1 MPNQPTPTTARVRM
15 YQVGF
20 GDCVL
25 LSFEYAAPLADG
37 RSERH
42 ILFDC
47 GSTHKPWAGFEMKQV
62 TDLIAQHTGGQL
74 DVLVS
79 THRHRDH
86 VSGFG
91 GTATDDA
98 FSEMAPQVVVQAWTE
113 HPDIDKNALEPA
125 FGAPGATVAQLR
137 ADVQT
142 MEQLAERVVSWLEAL
157 PADEQSQRRY
167 RMLYDLAADQIPNQA
182 AVDNLKKWSEG
193 GKGLYVHFGNGHER
207 LQEAVPGV
215 TFDVVGPPTLKDHP
229 TLRSYADTSDEYW
242 IAASKEVLATLE
254 SVSGEKPTKRTG
266 AKVPIT
272 ALPIV
277 ERLRDSNAECLLNI
291 VRRMD
296 NFLNNT
302 SVILLIK
309 AGTKRL
315 LFGGDAQ
322 VENWGFA
329 LSKSALVAELKKVD
343 LYKVGHHGSRNAT
356 PRSLMEL
363 WPKTPA
369 GAEPGMVGLMSTRL
383 HTGHGDEENETEVP
397 RGPLVDALKERATV
411 YSTHEMPE
419 GQLWLEL
426 EADLAATSPFK
437 LVPPS

>member
-1 MPNQPTPTTARVRM
+1 M

-20 GDCVL
+20 GDCLL
-25 LSFEYAAPLADG
+25 LSFEYAAPLPDG

-47 GSTHKPWAGFEMKQV
+47 GSTHKPWSGFEMEQV
-62 TDLIAQHTGGQL
+62 TDLIKQHTGGQL

-91 GTATDDA
+91 GSATDDA
-98 FSEMAPQVVVQAWTE
+98 FVQMAPHVVVQAWTE
-113 HPDIDKNALEPA
+113 HPDIDKDAIEPA
-125 FGAPGATVAQLR
+125 FGSPGATVAQLL

-142 MEQLAERVVSWLEAL
+142 MEQLAERVVSWLDAL

-167 RMLYDLAADQIPNQA
+167 RMLYDLAADQIPNKA

-193 GKGLYVHFGNGHER
+193 GKGLYVHFGNGHDR

-215 TFDVVGPPTLKDHP
+215 TFDVIGPPTLKQHP
-229 TLRSYADTSDEYW
+229 KLRSYAGTSDEYW
-242 IAASKEVLATLE
+242 IAASKEVLATLD
-254 SVSGEKPTKRTG
+254 SVSTDRQSRRTG
-266 AKVPIT
+266 AKIPIT

-277 ERLRDSNAECLLNI
+277 ERLRDSNAESLFNI

-329 LSKSALVAELKKVD
+329 LGQPALVTELKKVD

-363 WPKTPA
+363 WPETPDS
-369 GAEPGMVGLMSTRL
+369 AEPRMVGLMSTSL
-383 HTGHGDEENETEVP
+383 HTGHGDEDNETEVP

-426 EADLAATSPFK
+426 EADLAANTPFT
-437 LVPPS
+437 LVPPA

>member
-1 MPNQPTPTTARVRM
+1 MPAQPSPTTARVRM

-25 LSFEYAAPLADG
+25 LSFEYAAPLPDG
-37 RSERH
+37 RNERH

-47 GSTHKPWAGFEMKQV
+47 GSTHSPWAGFEMKQV
-62 TDLIAQHTGGQL
+62 TDMIKQHTGGQL

-91 GTATDDA
+91 GSATDDA
-98 FSEMAPQVVVQAWTE
+98 FVAMAPHFVVQAWTE

-142 MEQLAERVVSWLEAL
+142 MEQLAERVVAWLDAL

-167 RMLYDLAADQIPNQA
+167 RMLYDLAADQIPNKV

-193 GKGLYVHFGNGHER
+193 GKGLYVHFGNGHQR
-207 LQEAVPGV
+207 LQAAVPGV
-215 TFDVVGPPTLKDHP
+215 SFEVVGPPTLKQHP
-229 TLRSYADTSDEYW
+229 KLRSYADTSDEYW
-242 IAASKEVLATLE
+242 IAASKEVLSTMNA
-254 SVSGEKPTKRTG
+254 VSTDRQSKRTG
-266 AKVPIT
+266 AKIPIT

-277 ERLRDSNAECLLNI
+277 ERLRDTNAESLLNI

-329 LSKSALVAELKKVD
+329 LGKPALVAELKKVD

-363 WPKTPA
+363 WPKTPE
-369 GAEPGMVGLMSTRL
+369 GEEPRMVGLMSTRL

-397 RGPLVDALKERATV
+397 RVPLVNALKERATV

-419 GQLWLEL
+419 GQLWLEV
-426 EADLAATSPFK
+426 EADLAGSTPFT

>member
-1 MPNQPTPTTARVRM
+1 MPAQPSPKKARVRM

-20 GDCVL
+20 GDCLL
-25 LSFEYAAPLADG
+25 LSFEYPSALSDG
-37 RSERH
+37 RDERH

-62 TDLIAQHTGGQL
+62 TDLIKQHTGGQL

-91 GTATDDA
+91 GSATDDDFVA
-98 FSEMAPQVVVQAWTE
+98 MAPHVVVQAWTE
-113 HPDIDKNALEPA
+113 HPDIDKDALEPA

-137 ADVQT
+137 ADVKT
-142 MEQLAERVVSWLEAL
+142 MEQLADRIVSWLEAL
-157 PADEQSQRRY
+157 PADEQAQRRY
-167 RMLYDLAADQIPNQA
+167 EMLYDLAADQIPNKA

-193 GKGLYVHFGNGHER
+193 GKGLYVHFGNGHQR

-215 TFDVVGPPTLKDHP
+215 TFDVIGPPTLKQHP
-229 TLRSYADTSDEYW
+229 GLRNYADTSPEYW
-242 IAASKEVLATLE
+242 IAASKEVLATLDSINTE
-254 SVSGEKPTKRTG
+254 RRSKRTG
-266 AKVPIT
+266 ARIPIT

-277 ERLRDSNAECLLNI
+277 ERLRDSNAESLLNM

-329 LSKSALVAELKKVD
+329 LGKSAVVTELKKVD

-356 PRSLMEL
+356 PRGLMEL
-363 WPKTPA
+363 WPKTPD
-369 GAEPGMVGLMSTRL
+369 GADPRMVGLMSTRL
-383 HTGHGDEENETEVP
+383 HTGHGDEDNETEVP

-426 EADLAATSPFK
+426 EGNLAGTSPFS

>member
-1 MPNQPTPTTARVRM
+1 M

-20 GDCVL
+20 GDCLL
-25 LSFEYAAPLADG
+25 LSFEYATLLPDG
-37 RSERH
+37 SSKRH

-47 GSTHKPWAGFEMKQV
+47 GSTHKPWAGFEMDQV
-62 TDLIAQHTGGQL
+62 TDLIKKHTGGQL

-91 GTATDDA
+91 GSDTDDA
-98 FSEMAPQVVVQAWTE
+98 FAAMAPRVVVQAWTE
-113 HPDIDKNALEPA
+113 HPDIDKDAIEPT
-125 FGAPGATVAQLR
+125 FGAPGVTVAQLR

-142 MEQLAERVVSWLEAL
+142 MEQLAERVVSWLDAL
-157 PADEQSQRRY
+157 PADEQAQRRY
-167 RMLYDLAADQIPNQA
+167 RMLYDLAADQIPNKA
-182 AVDNLKKWSEG
+182 AVDNLKKWSED
-193 GKGLYVHFGNGHER
+193 GKGLYVHFGNGHDR

-215 TFDVVGPPTLKDHP
+215 TFDVIGPPTLKQHP
-229 TLRSYADTSDEYW
+229 ELRSYAGASDEYW
-242 IAASKEVLATLE
+242 IAASKEVLATLD
-254 SVSGEKPTKRTG
+254 SVSTAKQSKRTG
-266 AKVPIT
+266 AKIPIT

-277 ERLRDSNAECLLNI
+277 ERLRDSNAESLLNI

-329 LSKSALVAELKKVD
+329 LGKPALVAELKKVD

-363 WPKTPA
+363 WPKTPS
-369 GAEPGMVGLMSTRL
+369 GAEPRMAGLMSTRL

-426 EADLAATSPFK
+426 EADLAASTPFT
-437 LVPPS
+437 LVPPA